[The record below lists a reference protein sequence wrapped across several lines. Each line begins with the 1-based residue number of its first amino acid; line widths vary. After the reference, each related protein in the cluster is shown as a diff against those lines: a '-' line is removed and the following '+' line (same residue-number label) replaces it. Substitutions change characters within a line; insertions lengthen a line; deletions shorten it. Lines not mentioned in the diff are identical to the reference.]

1 MSASLALIALAP
13 ASAFAANQRTVL
25 VTAPHRDDLFVRHI
39 SYKDLNLAS
48 LDGQKT
54 LVGRVRG
61 AVNDLC
67 SDVGYESWEPGFNR
81 CSHMINRAARPQIE
95 AAFARASQIALTGS
109 STIPE
114 VDLALTVPAQ

>member
-25 VTAPHRDDLFVRHI
+25 VTAHRDDLFVRRI
-39 SYKDLNLAS
+39 TFKDLNLAS

-61 AVNDLC
+61 AVNGLC